1 MKKAFVYAALIS
13 FSLFMAAPQ
22 ASAAGKMVWKFAAL
36 FDDDHALTKGAAK
49 FKEEIEK
56 KHGDKVEIKIFTSGK
71 LGNGR
76 EALEGIQSGTI
87 ELAYCSMP
95 WTASFSDA
103 FGALSLPY
111 IFLNREIAYKVLDGE
126 IGNRMRARFEQ
137 HTGIKFLGFW
147 ENGIRHA
154 SNSKRT
160 IKLPEDFKGL
170 KIRVQQDPIN
180 LATFR
185 AMGAN
190 PTPMALG
197 EIFTALQQ
205 GVIDAQEN
213 PITNIYQL
221 KFHEVQKYLSTTAH
235 VYDAV
240 GFYISEPL
248 FAKLDPEFQKD
259 VLAAAGAATAL
270 QRREAIAQ
278 DDVYMKKLVDYG
290 KIEITV
296 LTPEQLV
303 PFKKAVA
310 PVYKEI
316 EELFAKKDKEW
327 SKIVPELLDI
337 VSKVEAEV
345 LKK

>member
-1 MKKAFVYAALIS
+1 
-13 FSLFMAAPQ
+13 
-22 ASAAGKMVWKFAAL
+22 
-36 FDDDHALTKGAAK
+36 
-49 FKEEIEK
+49 
-56 KHGDKVEIKIFTSGK
+56 
-71 LGNGR
+71 
-76 EALEGIQSGTI
+76 
-87 ELAYCSMP
+87 
-95 WTASFSDA
+95 
-103 FGALSLPY
+103 
-111 IFLNREIAYKVLDGE
+111 
-126 IGNRMRARFEQ
+126 
-137 HTGIKFLGFW
+137 
-147 ENGIRHA
+147 
-154 SNSKRT
+154 
-160 IKLPEDFKGL
+160 
-170 KIRVQQDPIN
+170 
-180 LATFR
+180 
-185 AMGAN
+185 
-190 PTPMALG
+190 
-197 EIFTALQQ
+197 
-205 GVIDAQEN
+205 
-213 PITNIYQL
+213 
-221 KFHEVQKYLSTTAH
+221 
-235 VYDAV
+235 V

>member
-1 MKKAFVYAALIS
+1 MKRAFVCLALLTVSLLLAVPQSYAAD
-13 FSLFMAAPQ
+13 
-22 ASAAGKMVWKFAAL
+22 KMVWKFAAL

-49 FKEEIEK
+49 FKEDIEK
-56 KHGDKVEIKIFTSGK
+56 KYGDKVEIKIYTLGK

-76 EALEGIQSGTI
+76 EALEGIQSGTV

-95 WTASFSDA
+95 WTSSFSDA

-111 IFLNREIAYKVLDGE
+111 LFLNREIAYRILDGD
-126 IGNRMRARFEQ
+126 IGNRMRARFEKQ
-137 HTGIKFLGFW
+137 TGIKFLGFW

-154 SNSKRT
+154 TNSKRP
-160 IKLPEDFKGL
+160 IKLPGDFKGL

-197 EIFTALQQ
+197 EVFTALQQ

-213 PITNIYQL
+213 PLANIYQL
-221 KFHEVQKYLSTTAH
+221 NFHEVQKYLSTTAH

-240 GFYISEPL
+240 GFYMDETL
-248 FAKLDPEFQKD
+248 YAKLDPEFQKD
-259 VLAAAGAATAL
+259 ILTAAAAATAL
-270 QRREAIAQ
+270 QRKAAIDQ
-278 DDVYMKKLVDYG
+278 DDFYMKKLVDYG

-296 LTPEQLV
+296 LTPDQLV

-310 PVYKEI
+310 QVYKEI

-327 SKIVPELLDI
+327 SKIVPELLDT
-337 VSKVEAEV
+337 VSAVEAEV